1 MKNFQEC
8 YDLQQMIEPH
18 YELINEKMSRQLIK
32 HGDLKKISKK
42 SGELLSRHLI
52 LLNDVLLI
60 CGYVDILR
68 RKYLI
73 KYELKVSTI
82 TIIENSDPEN
92 ELIFRIISPEQN
104 NEFLAELVNYLFFIK
119 LF

>member
-1 MKNFQEC
+1 MRNFQEC
-8 YDLQQMIEPH
+8 FDLQQMIEPP
-18 YELINEKMSRQLIK
+18 YQLINDNSSKQLIK

-42 SGELLSRHLI
+42 TGESLARHLI
-52 LLNDVLLI
+52 LINDVLLI

-68 RKYLI
+68 RKYLL

-92 ELIFRIISPEQN
+92 DLIFRIISPEQN
-104 NEFLAELVNYLFFIK
+104 NEFLAE
-119 LF
+119 